1 MVLGDSF
8 SLYTALDAKRD
19 TYTLR
24 QLILSFFPELSEK
37 NQEALLLKIST
48 MYIGFSL
55 DTKEFSLVVEGN
67 FPALLKSQLNK
78 KNGWEKKRYSP
89 ESVGLAQNFFL
100 HTDGIALAFVHK
112 NLLFI
117 SNNQIEA
124 MLERFSLTN
133 RIAIPGGIEGI
144 SNEDYNYL
152 KLRQALQEETILL
165 YIKEPKTL
173 LSQFL
178 PFDSDLALDYMLVY
192 AEEKERDYSLT
203 IDFVFTDK
211 RAVRPAL
218 LLFKIA
224 FYNYDVFIEQIAEN
238 QVQVKNIS
246 FNLWDGIQ

>member
-8 SLYTALDAKRD
+8 SLYTALDVKRD
-19 TYTLR
+19 KQSLR
-24 QLILSFFPELSEK
+24 QLLLSFFPELSQK
-37 NQEALLLKIST
+37 NQEALLSRTST
-48 MYIGFSL
+48 IYIGFSF

-67 FPALLKSQLNK
+67 FPSLVKSQLNK

-117 SNNQIEA
+117 SNSQIEI

-133 RIAIPGGIEGI
+133 HIALPGGIEGI

-152 KLRQALQEETILL
+152 RLRQALQEENILL
-165 YIKEPKTL
+165 YVKEPKIL

-238 QVQVKNIS
+238 QVQVKNIN
-246 FNLWDGIQ
+246 FNLWDSIQ